1 MNSGLMVLTKKI
13 HDGEVVVP
21 VINLWTHGI
30 FLRKNQYIYPISF
43 IEMIPI
49 SVVERSNAQFL
60 NKGESEESTSSSS
73 DFPTKM
79 PKLF

>member
-1 MNSGLMVLTKKI
+1 MNSGLMVLTKTI

-30 FLRKNQYIYPISF
+30 FLRENQYIYPISF
-43 IEMIPI
+43 IEMIPT
-49 SVVERSNAQFL
+49 SFVERSNAQFL

-79 PKLF
+79 SKLF